1 MTFVR
6 HGFDESSVSGSNMS
20 KGSSWWQMSEYQKT
34 PRRRERGGNGSVL
47 MFYICFQSMCCY
59 NLQEREPNAWIWF
72 HRLYLWCS
80 WNWFRILVSCNCR
93 IRRTW
98 WKETE
103 EILNLAL
110 EKMDNYIPHLFY
122 HHYNVL
128 FINISL
134 RDYNEPRFPR
144 FSLRPQTGT
153 DNHLSDLA
161 LVGLVRQTRSYERL
175 LFHVTSKQLRISF
188 TKPAMSWE
196 FLTQSRL
203 TDWHTHTRLLSF
215 LTFLTHTFN
224 LLSAPSLQDRRLQM
238 HENEWERQK
247 KLICLG
253 KAA

>member
-134 RDYNEPRFPR
+134 RDYNELCFPR

-161 LVGLVRQTRSYERL
+161 LVGLVRQTRLIHVLKVVRASPL
-175 LFHVTSKQLRISF
+175 SCNVKTAQNFFHETCNELRIPDP
-188 TKPAMSWE
+188 KPLNW
-196 FLTQSRL
+196 LT
-203 TDWHTHTRLLSF
+203 HTHTASF
-215 LTFLTHTFN
+215 ILNLPDTHFQPPISSFT
-224 LLSAPSLQDRRLQM
+224 SR
-238 HENEWERQK
+238 
-247 KLICLG
+247 
-253 KAA
+253 

>member
-1 MTFVR
+1 
-6 HGFDESSVSGSNMS
+6 
-20 KGSSWWQMSEYQKT
+20 
-34 PRRRERGGNGSVL
+34 
-47 MFYICFQSMCCY
+47 
-59 NLQEREPNAWIWF
+59 
-72 HRLYLWCS
+72 
-80 WNWFRILVSCNCR
+80 
-93 IRRTW
+93 
-98 WKETE
+98 
-103 EILNLAL
+103 
-110 EKMDNYIPHLFY
+110 MDNYIPHLFY

-161 LVGLVRQTRSYERL
+161 LVGLVRQTRLIHVLKVVRASPL
-175 LFHVTSKQLRISF
+175 SCNVKTAQNFFHETCNELRIPDP
-188 TKPAMSWE
+188 KPLNW
-196 FLTQSRL
+196 L
-203 TDWHTHTRLLSF
+203 THTRLLSF